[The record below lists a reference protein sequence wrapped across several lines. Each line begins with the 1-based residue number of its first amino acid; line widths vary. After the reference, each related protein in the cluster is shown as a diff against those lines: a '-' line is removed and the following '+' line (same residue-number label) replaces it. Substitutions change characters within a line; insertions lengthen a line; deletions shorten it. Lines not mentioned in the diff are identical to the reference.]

1 MWRVARR
8 GGRQRP
14 GEEPGA
20 PDPPV
25 PAASTPSGGP
35 GSATTRSVAVVAL
48 LAVAALALQGRRG
61 LDWSELDDPV
71 EVSWLRATVSVL
83 LLVVL
88 WQLAR
93 PLVRRLRRPNRR
105 TRPGEGDDGPDGD
118 RIPFWLRLAALA
130 LVLASLLV
138 AWWLLSAIVPTV
150 RQPEVTADGPGAGG
164 EDDGGTGLGPSWTS
178 LALAAAVLLAVL
190 AGNRWTAARRARA
203 ALAAGPDRAEGEAAR
218 LETAVVAAQE
228 QLGGHTDPRAAI
240 VAAYAA
246 MAATIS
252 AGLARRGS
260 SARASD
266 TPTELLARAVGS
278 GLVSEGPA
286 STLTELF
293 REARFSRH
301 PMGEAHRRSAEDAL
315 HAVRDEL
322 AGARR
327 A

>member
-8 GGRQRP
+8 GGPQRP
-14 GEEPGA
+14 GDGSGA
-20 PDPPV
+20 PDRRAPV
-25 PAASTPSGGP
+25 AP
-35 GSATTRSVAVVAL
+35 GSATTRAVAVVAL
-48 LAVAALALQGRRG
+48 LAVAALALQARRG

-71 EVSWLRATVSVL
+71 EVSWLRAVVSVL

-93 PLVRRLRRPNRR
+93 PLVRRLRRPHRR
-105 TRPGEGDDGPDGD
+105 TGPGEGDDGPEGEHV
-118 RIPFWLRLAALA
+118 PFWLRLAALV

-150 RQPEVTADGPGAGG
+150 DQPEVAPGGPGAGG
-164 EDDGGTGLGPSWTS
+164 RDDGGTGLGPSWTS
-178 LALAAAVLLAVL
+178 LVLAAGVLLAVL
-190 AGNRWTAARRARA
+190 AGNRWSSARRQRA
-203 ALAAGPDRAEGEAAR
+203 ALAAGPDRADGEAAR
-218 LETAVVAAQE
+218 LETAVVAARE

-246 MAATIS
+246 MAATLS
-252 AGLARRGS
+252 AGLARRGA

-266 TPTELLARAVGS
+266 TPTELLDRAVGS

-286 STLTELF
+286 ATLTELF

-301 PMGEAHRRSAEDAL
+301 PMGEGHRRAAEDAL
-315 HAVRDEL
+315 DAVRAEL
-322 AGARR
+322 AGVRR